1 MQYQASSPEQYLS
14 MLDNDWRKDTLLA
27 LRQVILSQINGLD
40 ESIHY
45 KMLGYA
51 IKDDFLFHLNAQKHF
66 VGLYVGNIEK
76 IPNHVALLDGLD
88 CGKGCIRFKKKN
100 PVNQDIT
107 EFIKQVYSQWQQ
119 GADIGC

>member
-27 LRQVILSQINGLD
+27 LRQVILSQINELD

-51 IKDDFLFHLNAQKHF
+51 IKDNFLFHLNAQKHF

-76 IPNHVALLDGLD
+76 IPNHAALLDGLD

-100 PVNQDIT
+100 SVNQDIT